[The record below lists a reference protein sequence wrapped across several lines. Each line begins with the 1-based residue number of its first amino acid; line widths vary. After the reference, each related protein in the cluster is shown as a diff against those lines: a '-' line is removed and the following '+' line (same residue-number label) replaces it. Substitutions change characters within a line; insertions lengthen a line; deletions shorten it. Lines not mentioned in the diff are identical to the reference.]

1 MLDLNYKPLE
11 VVDTRGMSNDKWLDY
26 RTTGIGGSDVAAIY
40 EVSGWTTKR
49 ALYYSKMK
57 LSKSEPGN
65 PYTLAFGHQVEPFL
79 ATWFVDATET
89 CQNCDDGAPVSQK
102 YKAWLERKMGVKIQK
117 IFCYK
122 DTIMYRH
129 PLFPFMQANLDYRI
143 RIITDTGEVK
153 EGIFECK
160 TTSYH
165 IGPEKWGEQ
174 FETKVPLEYEL
185 QCRHYMSVMNLDFVI
200 IACCWGSTESDY
212 RVRYLQRDLDFEE
225 EIIAHEKDFWEN
237 NVLKKSPPPL
247 SLEHSEKELEA
258 FHSYKIADRI
268 KSGEV
273 QEIDNSEK
281 KLNDAIELYLSAMDK
296 KTALEKAAE
305 VQEKQMNIA
314 KLQIL
319 ECLADKIDESK
330 KSVEFAVKENGD
342 IQTVIKNNRIDK
354 EGFKTN
360 SFREDYPEL
369 YKKYSYPISYRVFK
383 VKDVSCQ

>member
-1 MLDLNYKPLE
+1 
-11 VVDTRGMSNDKWLDY
+11 
-26 RTTGIGGSDVAAIY
+26 
-40 EVSGWTTKR
+40 
-49 ALYYSKMK
+49 
-57 LSKSEPGN
+57 
-65 PYTLAFGHQVEPFL
+65 
-79 ATWFVDATET
+79 
-89 CQNCDDGAPVSQK
+89 
-102 YKAWLERKMGVKIQK
+102 
-117 IFCYK
+117 
-122 DTIMYRH
+122 
-129 PLFPFMQANLDYRI
+129 
-143 RIITDTGEVK
+143 
-153 EGIFECK
+153 
-160 TTSYH
+160 
-165 IGPEKWGEQ
+165 
-174 FETKVPLEYEL
+174 
-185 QCRHYMSVMNLDFVI
+185 MNLDFVI

-281 KLNDAIELYLSAMDK
+281 KLNDAIEHYLSAMDK